1 MSMNPART
9 FASALPAY
17 LRTAFC
23 VYQTAPPLGKLLAA
37 EVYAKIKS
45 LQQVFCV
52 KLNHQ
57 NTKRC
62 TFRSNYP
69 ELLRAKTSLTTPEIF

>member
-17 LRTAFC
+17 LRIAFC
-23 VYQTAPPLGKLLAA
+23 VYQTAPPLGMLLAA

-45 LQQVFCV
+45 LQQVFCG
-52 KLNHQ
+52 
-57 NTKRC
+57 
-62 TFRSNYP
+62 S
-69 ELLRAKTSLTTPEIF
+69 